1 MNNVSVFLD
10 VALSLTFFYLIASM
24 FVSGIAEFI
33 NTLFEKRSSLLWEAL
48 GKLQDSWA
56 SGKKDAFQDHP
67 LVKFFEH
74 EKGMIWS
81 KATSYI
87 NADTFVSVV
96 LDKIDIQNIV
106 FPVQSDAVDSLLN
119 NLENGDFKKVITI
132 FLKESKDL
140 KDFKKCLS
148 NWFDL
153 YMAEVSSW
161 YKRYTRIVVW
171 VIAIIVSVALNLNS
185 IKITEKLYLDPTL
198 RESMVN
204 QALKVAKNKDFKS
217 FEQNTQGDFLK
228 YLQAN
233 DSSLVDSADRIIIK
247 TKNDSTKITDL
258 YKQFDKNDTTK
269 NVVVKWLSA
278 DFIKSVKNNKDT
290 AISKFVRRVL
300 VAKTS
305 SDLQALQVKENY
317 IKYLQQNLSS
327 LGLPMGWNK
336 EMCGSINFLSIIGW
350 LLTAAALSFGAPF
363 WFDLL
368 LKIVNIRNVVKQE
381 ATKS

>member
-24 FVSGIAEFI
+24 FVSGITEFI
-33 NTLFEKRSSLLWEAL
+33 NTLFEKRSNLLWEAI

-56 SGKKDAFQDHP
+56 PDQKEAFQDHP

-81 KATSYI
+81 RATSYI
-87 NADTFVSVV
+87 NASTFVSVV
-96 LDKIDIQNIV
+96 LDKIGFSSITFPLKPTDI
-106 FPVQSDAVDSLLN
+106 DSLLM

-132 FLKESKDL
+132 FLKESTNFE
-140 KDFKKCLS
+140 DFKKRLS

-153 YMAEVSSW
+153 YMTEVSSW

-171 VIAIIVSVALNLNS
+171 VVAIIVSIALNLNS

-204 QALKVAKNKDFKS
+204 QALKVAKNKDFKT

-228 YLQAN
+228 YLQEN
-233 DSSLVDSADRIIIK
+233 DSSLVDSADTIIAK
-247 TKNDSTKITDL
+247 TKTDSTKLVDL
-258 YKQFDKNDTTK
+258 YRQYDTTK
-269 NVVVKWLSA
+269 NVSVKWTSV

-290 AISKFVRRVL
+290 AISKFVKRVL

-305 SDLQALQVKENY
+305 SDLQTLQVKENY

-336 EMCGSINFLSIIGW
+336 EMCDSINFLSFIGW

-368 LKIVNIRNVVKQE
+368 LKIVNIRNVTKQE
-381 ATKS
+381 STKS